1 MEPGRRADGQLIVYI
16 KYKEGYGVIP
26 ISTTVT
32 EILPVPWS
40 LVSVD
45 LPIRQSGADQQWDAH
60 KQHLARASY
69 HCLSIAWA
77 LILSIHAE
85 ETLYWMYLIRAIR
98 NRDSTSWFRSAQFKI
113 WILCVVL
120 VSPFLDEVRRAETD

>member
-45 LPIRQSGADQQWDAH
+45 LPIR
-60 KQHLARASY
+60 
-69 HCLSIAWA
+69 
-77 LILSIHAE
+77 
-85 ETLYWMYLIRAIR
+85 
-98 NRDSTSWFRSAQFKI
+98 
-113 WILCVVL
+113 
-120 VSPFLDEVRRAETD
+120 